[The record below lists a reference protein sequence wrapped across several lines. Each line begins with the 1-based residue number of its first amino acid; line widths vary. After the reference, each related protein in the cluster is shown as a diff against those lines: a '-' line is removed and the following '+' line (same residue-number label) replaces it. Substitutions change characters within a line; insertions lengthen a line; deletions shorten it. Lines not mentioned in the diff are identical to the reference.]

1 MARTVA
7 EIEAEIAKLQAEFDA
22 VQAAARASGDINSPL
37 LNTREQL
44 RAQIAQ
50 LRRELRT
57 AVAQENGTQ
66 PQPPATASQTAQD
79 DGPDG
84 PTKPAAQQVEASGKI
99 VTPPATTAPTNAE
112 KTVTTDAGGGDTG
125 TDERTRTLT
134 ETQATGPTTPGP
146 IAEPPPSV
154 TANSPAGEAGEQAR
168 IAADSPTLATKPGT
182 GAANDDAAKNS
193 AESAQVDVNA
203 TNTTSIYVKP
213 RTNTLDKFFSYT
225 YSISVYML
233 TVKQYRSLMYS
244 KNKKIDGYYLLFQS
258 GGAPNNVGGVR
269 NLDGFAPS
277 ATQFGAFG
285 EEPTASPPPADGGR
299 NPFFPLDYYIDS
311 VTLDTSPLGRA
322 TGASHMTASLKFTV
336 QETMGITLIDNL
348 NQAARNI
355 SAVDE
360 GTGLPNYTNTD
371 YLMIIRFYGYDQN
384 GKQVEV
390 RGGANNTLIEKYIPF
405 KVNSINWSVG
415 SKLIN
420 YDWDCTPQGQ
430 QMGGYTARGAV
441 PYDVQLVDST
451 VEGLLAGSL
460 TFAGGATQSANPGA
474 STTATAN
481 ANGAFRG
488 QRSDAPA
495 ASNQSDAETARLNRQ
510 AGNAP
515 TTQKA
520 PQKAV
525 AAPTSKTTI
534 TRGLM
539 DAMNKFQDELV
550 TQGIYKIPDRYSIEF
565 IGTDKT
571 PTSAISDAKLQLPA
585 TKVDKQ
591 KTAGG
596 QTGSKDPKSLKPET
610 NAVDMVSRSFSI
622 TAGQMLTQAIELV
635 IRNSSYITSQAIVI
649 LQTDGTYLPNPQAKD
664 EVSWFTIMMSATER
678 PGGIDTQ
685 RNDYAYDI
693 KYTVAPYIVKN
704 VASQYFP
711 ISTFSGVHKSYPYWF
726 TGQNTSVLEYQEQL
740 NALYSLTVS
749 GDNPKYNTLAEERKN
764 FSSSM
769 RDIVKYNYAPRSTE
783 SSSGADGKSN
793 EIGANLTEDLMS
805 PGDLANCKI
814 KIIGDPDWIQQGS
827 LFQPV
832 TPGSYNVEATTGWNE
847 DGSIG
852 FDCGDVMF
860 EIVWQR
866 PEDYDLATGLADP
879 YAKTQKKY
887 GNREPIQSRVY
898 VCTKVIS
905 EFKQGRFEQ
914 TVEGTLYRYPKP
926 DGTNAIAP
934 VQDNKASER
943 GIGST
948 AGAGGTPDESGAETA
963 RLKAQS
969 KRLKSAAETPTPTST
984 TGTKPTSSTAQGV
997 QQLLSPPTTLSDP
1010 TLTQLQSSPVYTAA
1024 RRSGQTPQASLDAA
1038 RQAFAATA
1046 GGSPVTSNGQ
1056 AVSTSQV
1063 GGPPKLGGGGAGLS
1077 ADQARQAQN
1086 IPKNPTNSTNPTQQT
1101 IARNT

>member
-1 MARTVA
+1 
-7 EIEAEIAKLQAEFDA
+7 
-22 VQAAARASGDINSPL
+22 
-37 LNTREQL
+37 
-44 RAQIAQ
+44 
-50 LRRELRT
+50 
-57 AVAQENGTQ
+57 
-66 PQPPATASQTAQD
+66 
-79 DGPDG
+79 
-84 PTKPAAQQVEASGKI
+84 
-99 VTPPATTAPTNAE
+99 
-112 KTVTTDAGGGDTG
+112 
-125 TDERTRTLT
+125 
-134 ETQATGPTTPGP
+134 
-146 IAEPPPSV
+146 
-154 TANSPAGEAGEQAR
+154 
-168 IAADSPTLATKPGT
+168 
-182 GAANDDAAKNS
+182 
-193 AESAQVDVNA
+193 
-203 TNTTSIYVKP
+203 
-213 RTNTLDKFFSYT
+213 
-225 YSISVYML
+225 
-233 TVKQYRSLMYS
+233 
-244 KNKKIDGYYLLFQS
+244 
-258 GGAPNNVGGVR
+258 
-269 NLDGFAPS
+269 
-277 ATQFGAFG
+277 
-285 EEPTASPPPADGGR
+285 
-299 NPFFPLDYYIDS
+299 
-311 VTLDTSPLGRA
+311 
-322 TGASHMTASLKFTV
+322 
-336 QETMGITLIDNL
+336 
-348 NQAARNI
+348 
-355 SAVDE
+355 
-360 GTGLPNYTNTD
+360 
-371 YLMIIRFYGYDQN
+371 
-384 GKQVEV
+384 
-390 RGGANNTLIEKYIPF
+390 
-405 KVNSINWSVG
+405 
-415 SKLIN
+415 
-420 YDWDCTPQGQ
+420 
-430 QMGGYTARGAV
+430 
-441 PYDVQLVDST
+441 
-451 VEGLLAGSL
+451 
-460 TFAGGATQSANPGA
+460 
-474 STTATAN
+474 
-481 ANGAFRG
+481 
-488 QRSDAPA
+488 
-495 ASNQSDAETARLNRQ
+495 
-510 AGNAP
+510 
-515 TTQKA
+515 
-520 PQKAV
+520 
-525 AAPTSKTTI
+525 
-534 TRGLM
+534 M

-948 AGAGGTPDESGAETA
+948 AGAGGTPDESSAETA

-1010 TLTQLQSSPVYTAA
+1010 TLTQLQSSPVYNAA

>member
-1 MARTVA
+1 MSYSIKIQDTTGLWIVVDDDTGRPIGRGELPQTAISFAIQRGMPSA
-7 EIEAEIAKLQAEFDA
+7 ERPILLASAK
-22 VQAAARASGDINSPL
+22 
-37 LNTREQL
+37 
-44 RAQIAQ
+44 AQQ
-50 LRRELRT
+50 DT
-57 AVAQENGTQ
+57 AVTPE
-66 PQPPATASQTAQD
+66 PSPPATAGQTAQD
-79 DGPDG
+79 DGSQG
-84 PTKPAAQQVEASGKI
+84 PNKPAAQQVDASGRV

-112 KTVTTDAGGGDTG
+112 KPPTTDTGGGDTG
-125 TDERTRTLT
+125 TEGRTRTLS

-146 IAEPPPSV
+146 IPVPPTSA
-154 TANSPAGEAGEQAR
+154 TSEGNAGEAEAQAR
-168 IAADSPTLATKPGT
+168 IAAESPTLATSPGA
-182 GAANDDAAKNS
+182 GAANDDAANNS
-193 AESAQVDVNA
+193 TEAAQVDVNA
-203 TNTTSIYVKP
+203 TNTTTVYVKP
-213 RTNTLDKFFSYT
+213 RANVLDKFFSYT
-225 YSISVYML
+225 YSVSVYML
-233 TVKQYRSLMYS
+233 TVKQYQSLMYS

-269 NLDGFAPS
+269 DLSGFAPT
-277 ATQFGAFG
+277 ATQYGAFG
-285 EEPTASPPPADGGR
+285 EEPTGGTEPPDGGR

-336 QETMGITLIDNL
+336 TETMGITLVDNL

-355 SAVDE
+355 SQIDE
-360 GTGLPNYTNTD
+360 GTGKPNYTNTD
-371 YLMIIRFYGYDQN
+371 YLMVIRFYGYDQN

-390 RGGANNTLIEKYIPF
+390 RGGDNNTLIEKYIPF

-415 SKLIN
+415 SKAVS

-430 QMGGYTARGAV
+430 QIGGFTARGAV

-460 TFAGGATQSANPGA
+460 TFAGGATESANPGG
-474 STTATAN
+474 STTATAPT
-481 ANGAFRG
+481 GAFRG
-488 QRSDAPA
+488 QRSDVP
-495 ASNQSDAETARLNRQ
+495 
-510 AGNAP
+510 P
-515 TTQKA
+515 TTA

-534 TRGLM
+534 TKGLM

-550 TQGIYKIPDRYSIEF
+550 SKGIYKIPDRYSIEF

-571 PTSAISDAKLQLPA
+571 PKSAIADAKLQLPN
-585 TKVDKQ
+585 TKTDKA
-591 KTAGG
+591 KTAAG
-596 QTGSKDPKSLKPET
+596 QSASKDPKSLKPET
-610 NAVDMVSRSFSI
+610 NSVDMISRSFSI

-635 IRNSSYITSQAIVI
+635 IRNSSYITNQAIVI
-649 LQTDGTYLPNPQAKD
+649 LQPDGTYLPNPQAKD

-711 ISTFSGVHKSYPYWF
+711 VSSFSGVHKTYPYWF
-726 TGQNTSVLEYQEQL
+726 TGQNTAVLEYQEQL
-740 NALYSLTVS
+740 NTLYSLTVS
-749 GDNPKYNTLAEERKN
+749 GDNPNYSALAEERKN
-764 FSSSM
+764 FTSSM

-832 TPGSYNVEATTGWNE
+832 TPGSYNVAATTGWNE

-852 FDCGDVMF
+852 FDCGDVLF

-866 PEDYDLATGLADP
+866 PEDYDLGTGLADP

-898 VCTKVIS
+898 ICTKVIS
-905 EFKQGRFEQ
+905 EFRGGKFEQ
-914 TVEGTLYRYPKP
+914 TIEGTLYRFPIP
-926 DGTNAIAP
+926 NGTNAIAP
-934 VQDNKASER
+934 VQETNPTDRRLAA
-943 GIGST
+943 GTQGTPGS
-948 AGAGGTPDESGAETA
+948 APGTPDQSAAETA

-969 KRLKSAAETPTPTST
+969 KRLKSAAEAPP
-984 TGTKPTSSTAQGV
+984 PARPRA
-997 QQLLSPPTTLSDP
+997 PPTTPP
-1010 TLTQLQSSPVYTAA
+1010 TANQPTAEVATPRTIPEPSEPDLRRMRQYKQA
-1024 RRSGQTPQASLDAA
+1024 RRSGQTDEAALAVA

-1056 AVSTSQV
+1056 AVATSQV
-1063 GGPPKLGGGGAGLS
+1063 GGPPKLGAGGAGLS
-1077 ADQARQAQN
+1077 ADQARRAQN
-1086 IPKNPTNSTNPTQQT
+1086 IPQNPTNSTNPQNQPMA
-1101 IARNT
+1101 IQR

>member
-99 VTPPATTAPTNAE
+99 VTPPATTSPTNAE
-112 KTVTTDAGGGDTG
+112 KTATTDAGGGDTG
-125 TDERTRTLT
+125 TDGRTRTLT

-146 IAEPPPSV
+146 IAEPPPAV
-154 TANSPAGEAGEQAR
+154 TANSPAGAAGEQAR
-168 IAADSPTLATKPGT
+168 IAADSPTLATAPGA

-203 TNTTSIYVKP
+203 TNTTTVYVKP

-233 TVKQYRSLMYS
+233 TVKQYQSMMYS

-258 GGAPNNVGGVR
+258 GGAANNVGGVR

-277 ATQFGAFG
+277 NTQYGAFG

-360 GTGLPNYTNTD
+360 GTGQPNYTNTD

-384 GKQVEV
+384 GKQVEI
-390 RGGANNTLIEKYIPF
+390 RGGVNNTLIEKYIPF
-405 KVNSINWSVG
+405 KVNAINWSVG
-415 SKLIN
+415 SKLIS

-430 QMGGYTARGAV
+430 QIGGFTARGAV

-460 TFAGGATQSANPGA
+460 TFAGGATQAANPGA
-474 STTATAN
+474 STTS
-481 ANGAFRG
+481 GAGAGRG
-488 QRSDAPA
+488 SSNDPRRTDA
-495 ASNQSDAETARLNRQ
+495 AS
-510 AGNAP
+510 
-515 TTQKA
+515 TQA
-520 PQKAV
+520 PQKAI

-534 TRGLM
+534 TKGLM
-539 DAMNKFQDELV
+539 DAMNKFQDDLV
-550 TQGIYKIPDRYSIEF
+550 SQGIYKIPDRYSIEF

-571 PTSAISDAKLQLPA
+571 SRADIADAKLQLPA
-585 TKVDKQ
+585 TKVDKA

-596 QTGSKDPKSLKPET
+596 KTATQDTSSLKPET
-610 NAVDMVSRSFSI
+610 NAVDMISRSFSI

-635 IRNSSYITSQAIVI
+635 IRNSNYITDQAIVV
-649 LQTDGTYLPNPQAKD
+649 LQPDGTYLPNPQAKD

-693 KYTVAPYIVKN
+693 RYTVAPYIVKN

-711 ISTFSGVHKSYPYWF
+711 VSTFSGIHKSYPYWF
-726 TGQNTSVLEYQEQL
+726 TGQNTAVLEYQEQL

-749 GDNPKYNTLAEERKN
+749 GDNPKYSALAEERKN

-852 FDCGDVMF
+852 FDCGDVLF

-879 YAKTQKKY
+879 YAVTQKKY

-905 EFKQGRFEQ
+905 EFRQGRFEQ

-943 GIGST
+943 GQAST
-948 AGAGGTPDESGAETA
+948 AGASGTPDESSAETA

-969 KRLKSAAETPTPTST
+969 KRLKSAAETPKPTST
-984 TGTKPTSSTAQGV
+984 TGTTPTSSTAQGV
-997 QQLLSPPTTLSDP
+997 QQLLNPPTTLADP
-1010 TLTQLQSSPVYTAA
+1010 TLTQLQSSPVYNAA

-1086 IPKNPTNSTNPTQQT
+1086 IPQNPTNSTNPTQQT
-1101 IARNT
+1101 MAKTT

>member
-79 DGPDG
+79 DGSQG
-84 PTKPAAQQVEASGKI
+84 PNKPAAQEVDNSGRV
-99 VTPPATTAPTNAE
+99 VTPPATTSPSNAE
-112 KTVTTDAGGGDTG
+112 KPTTTDAGGGDTG

-258 GGAPNNVGGVR
+258 GGAANNVGGVR

-371 YLMIIRFYGYDQN
+371 YLMVIRFYGYDQN

-390 RGGANNTLIEKYIPF
+390 RGGVNNTLIEKYIPF

-415 SKLIN
+415 SKLIS

-764 FSSSM
+764 FPSSM

-814 KIIGDPDWIQQGS
+814 KIVGDPDWIQQGS

-948 AGAGGTPDESGAETA
+948 AGAGGTPDESSAETA

>member
-1 MARTVA
+1 
-7 EIEAEIAKLQAEFDA
+7 
-22 VQAAARASGDINSPL
+22 
-37 LNTREQL
+37 
-44 RAQIAQ
+44 
-50 LRRELRT
+50 
-57 AVAQENGTQ
+57 
-66 PQPPATASQTAQD
+66 
-79 DGPDG
+79 
-84 PTKPAAQQVEASGKI
+84 
-99 VTPPATTAPTNAE
+99 
-112 KTVTTDAGGGDTG
+112 
-125 TDERTRTLT
+125 
-134 ETQATGPTTPGP
+134 
-146 IAEPPPSV
+146 
-154 TANSPAGEAGEQAR
+154 
-168 IAADSPTLATKPGT
+168 
-182 GAANDDAAKNS
+182 
-193 AESAQVDVNA
+193 
-203 TNTTSIYVKP
+203 
-213 RTNTLDKFFSYT
+213 
-225 YSISVYML
+225 
-233 TVKQYRSLMYS
+233 
-244 KNKKIDGYYLLFQS
+244 
-258 GGAPNNVGGVR
+258 
-269 NLDGFAPS
+269 
-277 ATQFGAFG
+277 
-285 EEPTASPPPADGGR
+285 
-299 NPFFPLDYYIDS
+299 
-311 VTLDTSPLGRA
+311 
-322 TGASHMTASLKFTV
+322 MTASLKFTV

-360 GTGLPNYTNTD
+360 GTGQPNYTNTD

-384 GKQVEV
+384 GKQVEI
-390 RGGANNTLIEKYIPF
+390 RGGVNNTLIEKYIPF
-405 KVNSINWSVG
+405 KVNAINWSVG
-415 SKLIN
+415 SKLIS

-430 QMGGYTARGAV
+430 QIGGFTARGAV

-460 TFAGGATQSANPGA
+460 TFAGGATQAANPGA
-474 STTATAN
+474 STTAN

-488 QRSDAPA
+488 QRSDVPA
-495 ASNQSDAETARLNRQ
+495 TAS
-510 AGNAP
+510 
-515 TTQKA
+515 TQA
-520 PQKAV
+520 PQKAI

-539 DAMNKFQDELV
+539 DAMNKFQDDLV
-550 TQGIYKIPDRYSIEF
+550 SQGIYKIPDRYSIEF

-571 PTSAISDAKLQLPA
+571 SRADIADAKLQLPA
-585 TKVDKQ
+585 TKVDKA

-596 QTGSKDPKSLKPET
+596 KTATQDTSSLKPET
-610 NAVDMVSRSFSI
+610 NAVDMISRSFSI

-635 IRNSSYITSQAIVI
+635 IRNSNYITDQAIVV
-649 LQTDGTYLPNPQAKD
+649 LQPDGTYLPNPQAKD

-693 KYTVAPYIVKN
+693 RYTVAPYIVKN

-711 ISTFSGVHKSYPYWF
+711 VSTFSGIHKSYPYWF
-726 TGQNTSVLEYQEQL
+726 TGQNTAVLEYQEQL

-749 GDNPKYNTLAEERKN
+749 GDNPKYSALAEERKN

-852 FDCGDVMF
+852 FDCGDVLF

-879 YAKTQKKY
+879 YAVTQKKY

-898 VCTKVIS
+898 ICTKVIS
-905 EFKQGRFEQ
+905 EFRQGKFEQ

-934 VQDNKASER
+934 VQDNKTSER
-943 GIGST
+943 GQAST
-948 AGAGGTPDESGAETA
+948 AGASGTPDESSAETA

-969 KRLKSAAETPTPTST
+969 KRLKSAAETPKPTST
-984 TGTKPTSSTAQGV
+984 TGTTPTSSTAQGV
-997 QQLLSPPTTLSDP
+997 QQLLNPPTTLANP
-1010 TLTQLQSSPVYTAA
+1010 TLTQLQSSPVYNAA

-1086 IPKNPTNSTNPTQQT
+1086 IPQNPTNSTNPSEQT
-1101 IARNT
+1101 MARTT